1 MKACEGVKTYHDQ
14 EEKIM
19 PKKKYWESNEWK
31 EEKASLKKKYWALK
45 EWKKDYEED
54 KKFLEECFQKGK
66 EMMDEENPDY
76 QFDDP
81 ALGKE
86 LVEIFRTA
94 LQAMNSDGHFSNEEL
109 EPLSGFKDIINDE
122 DKLYDLMET
131 AEALDAERP
140 MFGSKGEDLVH
151 FAKILNERFGIDIIH
166 ERVQDRINEWLNSA
180 ELEPDPEKKAQR
192 EREEAE
198 RRAREARPNAFLEEI
213 DDEPNPDNVP
223 YRPKQDGAENEEQPV
238 KQEVPGKKQEEPKAE
253 PEKQSEI
260 EVPQEAANIN
270 QIAEELAKNDFLPD
284 DKPEEKKEKQND
296 AQAEQKEEPVKQE
309 VPGKKQ
315 EEPKAEPEK
324 QSEIEVP
331 QEAANINQVANGLA
345 KNDSMPDDK
354 PEEKKEKQNDAQA
367 EQKEEP
373 KNEPTPTELAIENMK
388 LAAVRENPLIPFK
401 DEEMSRTGKHPDM
414 KQLFGEYLRL
424 KGAVQNN
431 TATDAEKDAFNY
443 INSESKKISKENI
456 FFDKEKSITGRLLD
470 PLMDIKFRA
479 KKIRYELSNAIS
491 PEKMSDQWQEID
503 GYLKKLS
510 EAGPQTN
517 VEECASALHV
527 FFNNN
532 AELRK
537 DKKEFKNSKLI
548 RAEIAALAG
557 QAEKLSNLMGDKLPS
572 ASPIR
577 LDQRRTLAEELD
589 EAKAM
594 ERVLTDF
601 DGEQKILDHVG
612 KAMQNS
618 KAWAAGQL
626 QNSKIQRL
634 GDTPAAA
641 ALKTALQELAAA
653 DENAVPMNLA
663 DKLLTV
669 SGAASALNLNGLASR
684 AAEHFTAMSGY
695 LGMRD
700 VTKSLKYNRDMIEKG
715 GNYFDP
721 ENKQPENGK
730 QAAEK
735 KQDQPQVQ
743 DEKKAEVQENKQPEN
758 GKQSAEKKQDQPQVQ
773 DEKKAEVQEN
783 KQPENGKQS
792 AEKKQDQPQV
802 QDEKKAEVQENK
814 QPEPKAPKKPERKKL
829 SPEELEARRKAA
841 LEDQVKT
848 IKTAVQ
854 SETLGAEQRGS
865 ALLNTFGPNGTIPS
879 SEVPDKYYSP
889 EAAAE
894 YGKTELPVPK
904 GLTPEIVALL
914 ALSNSMD
921 DSRYDFN
928 RKMTESS
935 SPTDKFDYPAWNRSY
950 ILSSLIKVD
959 ARCRDF
965 SDIMVDSRK
974 QTKYALEEYEKG
986 NYQPIR
992 KAIKVLAKN
1001 VKDYMLDANT
1011 DKRLDCPDKEV
1022 YKLFMQM
1029 EQIPELGFKEEF
1041 TESQLAKLHAL
1052 NAQMESGDRFY
1063 KSAQQLMETPPEA
1076 GSEERKQLVFDML
1089 MNAGMMRAASADD
1102 GAFNKVKKIRDD
1114 IFAEFGAQ
1122 LDPPVS
1128 GNRMESKISD
1138 LVLDSDLDLRT
1149 RFEMSRIH
1157 QGFLGALMMPVCPS
1171 EHFSAVQGYL
1181 AEPNGKEQLTA
1192 AYREAIEKSDLYQQL
1207 VNETDPQ
1214 KLALNIEKARTQE
1227 FEKYKG
1233 VKLDVS
1239 KAEHYCAQTP
1249 MTDAL
1254 IKNWKDCFQ
1263 REFAHEIGPKKME
1276 KALSG
1281 LKSHTSNLFHRNSAE
1296 IIALREK
1303 TELLKRT
1310 LKEKGFGAMQDPAV
1324 RQMVK
1329 DTYQASIQYTLAKRR
1344 EAGVSEADSTWRPK
1358 TPGGKARYEAA
1369 LAVEAYT
1376 KQFLDEKELM
1386 REAEMD
1392 VKQQEE
1398 EQILAAQLR
1407 EQNKRFG
1414 GKGAADTAVQTALQ
1428 NIKKSYD
1435 PKAFMYLPEE
1445 QQRQLM
1451 EEKIAGFIAVRTVAE
1466 ASERAEK
1473 NGMKISKAQF
1483 DSAVKDAVKEVRE
1496 REDFKELMTGNPV
1509 ADLVDAANTPGG
1521 KGIMIKLAQA
1531 QKKIDQQMKLAEN
1544 EKQAEV
1550 NKNAPDRN
1558 LQ

>member
-1 MKACEGVKTYHDQ
+1 
-14 EEKIM
+14 M
-19 PKKKYWESNEWK
+19 PKKKYWESEEWK
-31 EEKASLKKKYWALK
+31 EEKASSKKKYWASK

-66 EMMDEENPDY
+66 EMMDEEDPAY
-76 QFDDP
+76 QFEDP

-94 LQAMNSDGHFSNEEL
+94 LQAMNSDGHLSNEEL

-131 AEALDAERP
+131 AEAFDAERP

-151 FAKILNERFGIDIIH
+151 FAKILEERFGIWIIH

-180 ELEPDPEKKAQR
+180 ELEPDPEKNAQR

-213 DDEPNPDNVP
+213 DDEPNPDYVP
-223 YRPKQDGAENEEQPV
+223 YRPKQDGAENE
-238 KQEVPGKKQEEPKAE
+238 KQ
-253 PEKQSEI
+253 
-260 EVPQEAANIN
+260 
-270 QIAEELAKNDFLPD
+270 
-284 DKPEEKKEKQND
+284 
-296 AQAEQKEEPVKQE
+296 PVKQE

-331 QEAANINQVANGLA
+331 QEAANINQVANELA
-345 KNDSMPDDK
+345 KNDFLADDE
-354 PEEKKEKQNDAQA
+354 PEEKEEKQNDAQA

-401 DEEMSRTGKHPDM
+401 DEKMLWRKQHPDL

-424 KGAVQNN
+424 KGAVQNK
-431 TATDAEKDAFNY
+431 TATDAEKDAFDY

-456 FFDKEKSITGRLLD
+456 FFDKEQSITGRLLT

-491 PEKMSDQWQEID
+491 LGKMSDQWQATD

-510 EAGPQTN
+510 EAGPQMN
-517 VEECASALHV
+517 VEECVSALHA

-532 AELRK
+532 AELQK
-537 DKKEFKNSKLI
+537 DKKEFKNSKSI
-548 RAEIAALAG
+548 RAEIAALAR

-577 LDQRRTLAEELD
+577 LDPKRTLAEELD

-735 KQDQPQVQ
+735 KQDQPQAQ
-743 DEKKAEVQENKQPEN
+743 NDKKE
-758 GKQSAEKKQDQPQVQ
+758 
-773 DEKKAEVQEN
+773 
-783 KQPENGKQS
+783 
-792 AEKKQDQPQV
+792 
-802 QDEKKAEVQENK
+802 EVQENK
-814 QPEPKAPKKPERKKL
+814 QPEPKAPKRPEKKKL

-848 IKTAVQ
+848 IKTNVHNEA
-854 SETLGAEQRGS
+854 LGAEQRGS
-865 ALLNTFGPNGTIPS
+865 ALLKTFGPNGTIPS
-879 SEVPDKYYSP
+879 SEVPEKYYSP

-894 YGKTELPVPK
+894 YGETKLPVPK

-921 DSRYDFN
+921 DTRYDFKH
-928 RKMTESS
+928 KMTDSS
-935 SPTDKFDYPAWNRSY
+935 SPNEKFDYAAWNRAF
-950 ILSSLIKVD
+950 ILTSLIKVD

-1011 DKRLDCPDKEV
+1011 DNNLDCPDKEV

-1063 KSAQQLMETPPEA
+1063 QSAQQLVENPPEA

-1089 MNAGMMRAASADD
+1089 MNAGMMRAASGD
-1102 GAFNKVKKIRDD
+1102 GGAVNKVTKIQDD

-1128 GNRMESKISD
+1128 GNRMKKKIGELTVD
-1138 LVLDSDLDLRT
+1138 TTLDSRT
-1149 RFEMSRIH
+1149 RFEIERIDY
-1157 QGFLGALMMPVCPS
+1157 GYLGALIIPIAPS

-1181 AEPNGKEQLTA
+1181 AEPDGKEQLTA

-1207 VNETDPQ
+1207 VNETDPKQ
-1214 KLALNIEKARTQE
+1214 LALNIDKAGQQE
-1227 FEKYKG
+1227 LEKYKG
-1233 VKLDVS
+1233 VKLDGS

-1254 IKNWKDCFQ
+1254 IKKWKESFQ

-1281 LKSHTSNLFHRNSAE
+1281 LKSHTPNLFHRNSAE

-1303 TELLKRT
+1303 TEMLKRT

-1324 RQMVK
+1324 RQMMK

-1386 REAEMD
+1386 REAELD

-1398 EQILAAQLR
+1398 EQILAATLK
-1407 EQNKRFG
+1407 EQNKQFG

-1428 NIKKSYD
+1428 NIKNSYD
-1435 PKAFMYLPEE
+1435 PQAFMYLQEA

-1466 ASERAEK
+1466 ASERAVK
-1473 NGMKISKAQF
+1473 NGMKISQAQF
-1483 DSAVKDAVKEVRE
+1483 DAAVKDAVKEVRE
-1496 REDFKELMTGNPV
+1496 REDFKELMSGNPV

-1544 EKQAEV
+1544 GKQAQV
-1550 NKNAPDRN
+1550 NKNAPARDM
-1558 LQ
+1558 Q